1 MKPVIKEVIVVEGTH
16 DSTRLKQFFDC
27 ETIVTGGLAKKD
39 AILEQIKAAKERC
52 GVIVFTDPDGPGAK
66 IRRWIDEAVPGC
78 AHAFVMKEDARTTR
92 KVGIEHAPYEV
103 LKEALD
109 HLVTWVER
117 EPEERITAADFY
129 ELGLLG
135 SEHSEENR
143 KQIARAFYIGMG
155 SAKTMRQSLNKMGIN
170 KEMIRE
176 QLKNE

>member
-1 MKPVIKEVIVVEGTH
+1 MPI
-16 DSTRLKQFFDC
+16 
-27 ETIVTGGLAKKD
+27 
-39 AILEQIKAAKERC
+39 ILEQIKAAKERC

-103 LKEALD
+103 LKEALE
-109 HLVTWVER
+109 HLVTWVDSDSNES
-117 EPEERITAADFY
+117 ITAADFY

-135 SEHSEENR
+135 SANSEENR
-143 KQIARAFYIGMG
+143 KRIARAFHIGMG
-155 SAKTMRQSLNKMGIN
+155 SAKTMRQSLNKMGIT

-176 QLKNE
+176 QLKDE

>member
-16 DSTRLKQFFDC
+16 DSMRLKQFFDC
-27 ETIVTGGLAKKD
+27 ETIVTGGLGMRD
-39 AILEQIKAAKERC
+39 GVMEEIRNAKERC

-109 HLVTWVER
+109 HLVTWENR
-117 EPEERITAADFY
+117 KAEETITAADFY

-135 SEHSEENR
+135 NAASEERR
-143 KQIARAFYIGMG
+143 KQIARAFHIGLG
-155 SAKTMRQSLNKMGIN
+155 SAKTMRQSLNKMRIA
-170 KEMIRE
+170 KEEIRNVLE
-176 QLKNE
+176 DE

>member
-1 MKPVIKEVIVVEGTH
+1 MKPGIKEVIVVEGTH
-16 DSTRLKQFFDC
+16 DSTRLKEFFDC

-39 AILEQIKAAKERC
+39 KILEQIKAAKERC

-78 AHAFVMKEDARTTR
+78 AHAFVMKEDARTKR
-92 KVGIEHAPYEV
+92 KVGIEHAPFEV

-109 HLVTWVER
+109 HLVTWG
-117 EPEERITAADFY
+117 EPQSDESITAADFY

-135 SEHSEENR
+135 SEQSEENR
-143 KQIARAFYIGMG
+143 KKAARAFHIGMG
-155 SAKTMRQSLNKMGIN
+155 SAKTMRQSFNKMGIT

-176 QLKNE
+176 QLKDE